1 MSMQCLS
8 AQDARTHHGHV
19 ESRLNET
26 PPNFSPDSVNPPPA
40 VPSAPMPPVDH
51 FPSTH
56 ATWIDAQ
63 LTLAEGADPRAA
75 TSAAQSLRTHV
86 MERYHRPLC
95 AYVHT
100 GVFAR
105 LGEPEDLVAGFFAKH
120 LQSLEFMMRWRTS
133 GMPLRRWMMNAAS
146 FHCRGLA
153 RDRARAPGR
162 EMLDPAGADGLLD
175 ALPSAEPAAE
185 RAFDRAWAV
194 TLANEAHV
202 IAQTDADDRGRPDDY
217 VVFRMHVMDRMEY
230 DAIAAALGIT
240 PSQAK
245 HAAARVGERMR
256 GAVRE
261 LLRAEGVRAEELD
274 AEVGKLMRLIEESAG

>member
-1 MSMQCLS
+1 
-8 AQDARTHHGHV
+8 
-19 ESRLNET
+19 
-26 PPNFSPDSVNPPPA
+26 
-40 VPSAPMPPVDH
+40 MPPVDH

-56 ATWIDAQ
+56 ATGIDAQ
-63 LTLAEGADPRAA
+63 LTLAEGADPRVA
-75 TSAAQSLRTHV
+75 TSAVQSLRSHV

-100 GVFAR
+100 GAFAR

-120 LQSLEFMMRWRTS
+120 LQSLDFMMRWRTS

-146 FHCRGLA
+146 FHCRSLA
-153 RDRARAPGR
+153 RDRARAAGR

-217 VVFRMHVMDRMEY
+217 VVFRMHVVERMEY

>member
-1 MSMQCLS
+1 
-8 AQDARTHHGHV
+8 
-19 ESRLNET
+19 
-26 PPNFSPDSVNPPPA
+26 
-40 VPSAPMPPVDH
+40 MPPVDH

-63 LTLAEGADPRAA
+63 LTLAEGADPRVA
-75 TSAAQSLRTHV
+75 TSAVQSLRSHV

-100 GVFAR
+100 GAFAR

-120 LQSLEFMMRWRTS
+120 LQSLDFMIRWRTS

-146 FHCRGLA
+146 VHCRGLA
-153 RDRARAPGR
+153 RDRARAAGR

-217 VVFRMHVMDRMEY
+217 VVFRMHVVERMEY

-240 PSQAK
+240 SSQAK

>member
-1 MSMQCLS
+1 
-8 AQDARTHHGHV
+8 
-19 ESRLNET
+19 
-26 PPNFSPDSVNPPPA
+26 
-40 VPSAPMPPVDH
+40 MPPVDH

-75 TSAAQSLRTHV
+75 TSAVQSLRSHV

-100 GVFAR
+100 GAFAR

-120 LQSLEFMMRWRTS
+120 LQSLDFMIRWRTS

-153 RDRARAPGR
+153 RDRARAAGR

-217 VVFRMHVMDRMEY
+217 VVFRMHVVERMEY

-240 PSQAK
+240 ASQAK
-245 HAAARVGERMR
+245 HAAGRVGERMR

>member
-1 MSMQCLS
+1 
-8 AQDARTHHGHV
+8 
-19 ESRLNET
+19 
-26 PPNFSPDSVNPPPA
+26 
-40 VPSAPMPPVDH
+40 MPPVDH

-63 LTLAEGADPRAA
+63 LTLAEGGDARVAA
-75 TSAAQSLRTHV
+75 GAAQSLHTHV

-95 AYVHT
+95 AYVRT
-100 GVFAR
+100 GAFAR
-105 LGEPEDLVAGFFAKH
+105 LGEPEDLVAGFFAKQ
-120 LQSLEFMMRWRTS
+120 LQGLEFLLRWRTS

-153 RDRARAPGR
+153 RDRARAAGR
-162 EMLDPAGADGLLD
+162 EVRDPAGDEGLLD
-175 ALPSAEPAAE
+175 ALPSSEPNAE

-230 DAIAAALGIT
+230 HAIAAALGIT

>member
-1 MSMQCLS
+1 
-8 AQDARTHHGHV
+8 
-19 ESRLNET
+19 
-26 PPNFSPDSVNPPPA
+26 
-40 VPSAPMPPVDH
+40 MPPVDH

-75 TSAAQSLRTHV
+75 AGAAQSLRAHV

-95 AYVHT
+95 AYVRT
-100 GVFAR
+100 GAFAR

-120 LQSLEFMMRWRTS
+120 LQGHEFMARWRTS
-133 GMPLRRWMMNAAS
+133 GMPLRRWLMNAAG

-153 RDRARAPGR
+153 RDRARAAGR
-162 EMLDPAGADGLLD
+162 EVLDAGGEEGLLD
-175 ALPSAEPAAE
+175 ALPSSEPDAE

-202 IAQTDADDRGRPDDY
+202 IARSDADDRGRPDDY
-217 VVFRMHVMDRMEY
+217 LAFRMHVVDRMEY

-240 PSQAK
+240 TSQAK

-256 GAVRE
+256 VAVRE
-261 LLRAEGVRAEELD
+261 LLRAEGIGAADID
-274 AEVGKLMRLIEESAG
+274 AEVAKLMRLIEESAG

>member
-1 MSMQCLS
+1 MMMRFAKLPAKLRQTSLPIPGIH
-8 AQDARTHHGHV
+8 R
-19 ESRLNET
+19 R
-26 PPNFSPDSVNPPPA
+26 A
-40 VPSAPMPPVDH
+40 VPSAAMTPVDH

-63 LTLAEGADPRAA
+63 LTLAEGGDARVAA
-75 TSAAQSLRTHV
+75 GAAQSLQTHV

-95 AYVHT
+95 AYVRT
-100 GVFAR
+100 GAFAR
-105 LGEPEDLVAGFFAKH
+105 LGEPEDLVAGLFAKQ
-120 LQSLEFMMRWRTS
+120 LQGLDFLLRWRTS

-153 RDRARAPGR
+153 RDRTRAAGR
-162 EMLDPAGADGLLD
+162 AVLDPGGDDGLLD
-175 ALPSAEPAAE
+175 ALPSSEPNAE

-230 DAIAAALGIT
+230 DAIAAAIGIT

>member
-1 MSMQCLS
+1 
-8 AQDARTHHGHV
+8 
-19 ESRLNET
+19 
-26 PPNFSPDSVNPPPA
+26 
-40 VPSAPMPPVDH
+40 MPPVDH

-63 LTLAEGADPRAA
+63 LTLAEGADPRVA
-75 TSAAQSLRTHV
+75 TSAVQSLRSHV

-100 GVFAR
+100 GAFAR

-120 LQSLEFMMRWRTS
+120 LQSLDFMIRWRTS

-153 RDRARAPGR
+153 RDRARAAGR

-217 VVFRMHVMDRMEY
+217 VVFRMHVVERMEY

-245 HAAARVGERMR
+245 HAAARVGDRMR

-261 LLRAEGVRAEELD
+261 LLRAEGVRVEELD
-274 AEVGKLMRLIEESAG
+274 AEVDKLMRLIEESAG